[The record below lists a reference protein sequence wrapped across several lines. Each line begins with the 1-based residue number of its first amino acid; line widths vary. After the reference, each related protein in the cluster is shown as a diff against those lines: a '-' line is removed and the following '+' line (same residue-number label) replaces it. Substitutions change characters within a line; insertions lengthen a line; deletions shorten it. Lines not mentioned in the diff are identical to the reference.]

1 MTIKLTLCPA
11 GIYDGNQSRAC
22 FSSCLLPNG
31 IRWSIFWDYGIITAD
46 FAYLCMKSGQTSW
59 HSLPLTVRRSIELLG
74 LYFLGVI
81 LVAGKGIL
89 TPLLLAFFI
98 SLVLLPVFRFLTRKK
113 IPEVPAIV
121 LCILLVVAIV
131 VLVGWFF
138 SSQVGRLIADF
149 PQIKTNVQV
158 HLNSLSAWINEKTQF
173 STERQLQMLN
183 DQSEKLLNYAG
194 GMLGGAAASLTS
206 IFILVG
212 LLPIYIFLF
221 LFYKNLL
228 LRFVFLWFPE
238 GQHKKVEDVM
248 RETEQIIKSYL
259 VGLLIQITYITVLL
273 GGVLTLFGIKHA
285 LLIGVIF
292 AILNLIPYVGA
303 LIGNIIGVLLTL
315 SSSQE
320 LYPILTVLLT
330 IAAVQFLDNNIL
342 MPRIVG
348 SKVKINA
355 LASIVGVIIGGAL
368 AGIAG
373 MFLSLP
379 IIAVLK
385 IIFDRTQQFKQW
397 GVLFGDERPKRSPMN
412 FPVFRKGSKKVQ
424 EELQKEN
431 KIEPTEKKESP
442 EEKKQ

>member
-1 MTIKLTLCPA
+1 LRIKSDQPTM
-11 GIYDGNQSRAC
+11 R
-22 FSSCLLPNG
+22 
-31 IRWSIFWDYGIITAD
+31 
-46 FAYLCMKSGQTSW
+46 
-59 HSLPLTVRRSIELLG
+59 SLPLTVRRSIELLG

-81 LVAGKGIL
+81 IVQGRGIL

-98 SLVLLPVFRFLTRKK
+98 ALVLLPVHRFLMRKK
-113 IPEVPAIV
+113 VPEVLSVV
-121 LCILLVVAIV
+121 LSILLMILIV
-131 VLVGWFF
+131 VGVGWFF
-138 SSQVGRLIADF
+138 SAQMSRLVADF
-149 PQIKTNVQV
+149 PQIKANVMV
-158 HLNSLSAWINEKTQF
+158 HLTHLSDWINRKTQF
-173 STERQLQMLN
+173 STERQLQLIN
-183 DQSEKLLNYAG
+183 EQSEKLLNYAG
-194 GMLGGAAASLTS
+194 GLLGGAAASLTS

-212 LLPIYIFLF
+212 LLPIYIFLL

-238 GQHKKVEDVM
+238 SHHKKVEDVM
-248 RETEQIIKSYL
+248 RETETIIKSYL

-273 GGVLTLFGIKHA
+273 GGALALFGIKHA

-292 AILNLIPYVGA
+292 AFLNLIPYVGA
-303 LIGNIIGVLLTL
+303 LLGNIIGVLLTL
-315 SSSQE
+315 STSQE

-355 LASIVGVIIGGAL
+355 LATIVGVIIGNAL

-385 IIFDRTQQFKQW
+385 IIFDRTQEFRQW
-397 GVLFGDERPKRSPMN
+397 GVLLGDERPKKSPMD
-412 FPVFRKGSKKVQ
+412 FPVFRKGSKKV
-424 EELQKEN
+424 KESLERQN
-431 KIEPTEKKESP
+431 KIEPTDE
-442 EEKKQ
+442 